1 MVGDSAGANLC
12 VANTMRAASCGL
24 RLPDGI
30 LSIYGS
36 MLIRY
41 TPSPSRMLA
50 LMDPLLPIGI
60 LSKCIAGRYCLGC
73 VHWFFPVSVFY
84 I

>member
-12 VANTMRAASCGL
+12 VASTMRASSCGL
-24 RLPDGI
+24 TVPDGI

-36 MLIRY
+36 LLIRY

-60 LSKCIAGRYCLGC
+60 LSKCIAGRWC
-73 VHWFFPVSVFY
+73 VSNVE
-84 I
+84 